1 MKYSH
6 VLFDADE
13 TLFSFNAFEG
23 LKVMFAHYGVEFTES
38 DYHRQRAT
46 DNSLYR
52 MG

>member
-23 LKVMFAHYGVEFTES
+23 LKVMFAHYGVEFLRPVP
-38 DYHRQRAT
+38 HRPT
-46 DNSLYR
+46 
-52 MG
+52 